1 MVAMTYRTLSHLTFA
16 GATGA
21 IFTAIG
27 QGNTLPKGGLQNGF
41 IRAGIK
47 LFAAG
52 FQSNLVRQSH
62 SFK

>member
-1 MVAMTYRTLSHLTFA
+1 MANEALGNLTLA
-16 GATGA
+16 RATGT
-21 IFTAIG
+21 IFTTIG
-27 QGNTLPKGGLQNGF
+27 QGNALPQGGLQNGF

-47 LFAAG
+47 LFATG

>member
-1 MVAMTYRTLSHLTFA
+1 
-16 GATGA
+16 
-21 IFTAIG
+21 
-27 QGNTLPKGGLQNGF
+27 LQNSF

-47 LFAAG
+47 LFATG

>member
-1 MVAMTYRTLSHLTFA
+1 MVNEALSNLTFA
-16 GATGA
+16 GAARA
-21 IFTAIG
+21 IFATIG
-27 QGNTLPKGGLQNGF
+27 QGDALPQGSLQNSF